1 MKTTLKKTALYYNQ
15 GTSDKVYEAWLE
27 KTPSGKEAMLYFAFG
42 RRGSILK
49 QDTKTSRP
57 VPLVDAQSSLERL
70 LDGKKKKGYQAEVPV
85 EEQVKESAKKKLAK
99 KTKR

>member
-1 MKTTLKKTALYYNQ
+1 MKTTLYYNQ

-49 QDTKTSRP
+49 QGTKTDWP

-70 LDGKKKKGYQAEVPV
+70 LEGKKRKGYQAEVPV
-85 EEQVKESAKKKLAK
+85 EAKVKKSAKKKLVLGHSIAS
-99 KTKR
+99 R